1 MAATTTEGKIAD
13 ALLRKLA
20 ALTFSPAIRVAYP
33 NIPFTPNGTEAYLE
47 AALIPNENTRVCIGH
62 DDPVQRQGLLQ
73 VTVVAPSAGGVIAP
87 MDIAGAVVA
96 HFASG
101 TRIDAG
107 TGIDLEISEQPSV
120 TQFRDE
126 SALRVPVTIP
136 YRAFA

>member
-1 MAATTTEGKIAD
+1 MAATTKEGKIAD

-20 ALTFSPAIRVAYP
+20 ALTFSPAIPVSWP
-33 NIPFTPNGTEAYLE
+33 NVPFAPTGSTYLE

-73 VTVVAPSAGGVIAP
+73 VTVVAPNAGGVIAP